1 MPASRG
7 RGGAAPPPQAPRSRS
22 SRLLV
27 RPGGCRAD
35 ADPGKSDPHA
45 GRSRPADAE
54 FAGSLQSRAVPS
66 RGRAAAREPLGSPG
80 FFVGI
85 GLLYVFSIPWWFRA
99 GEPAFVFGMPTW
111 ALASLGCTLAISGL
125 TAFLALRRWDDD
137 PETEEGHSA
146 PPGRTG
152 REPAATAGTADPVAA
167 AADRRDRDL
176 AGSP

>member
-1 MPASRG
+1 MPPAGPGCRPAAASAALSFEPASR
-7 RGGAAPPPQAPRSRS
+7 APRDR
-22 SRLLV
+22 RT
-27 RPGGCRAD
+27 D
-35 ADPGKSDPHA
+35 ADPGTAIRAPDAPRA
-45 GRSRPADAE
+45 GGAGFP
-54 FAGSLQSRAVPS
+54 GSLQSPAVPS
-66 RGRAAAREPLGSPG
+66 RSRAPAREPLGSPG

-137 PETEEGHSA
+137 PEAEEAPPA

-152 REPAATAGTADPVAA
+152 REPAANDGAADPVAGA
-167 AADRRDRDL
+167 TDRRDRDL
-176 AGSP
+176 GGSP